1 MQTNTWF
8 RFYWRDSDGANR
20 CAYQLSLSWHPCMCM
35 HVFISGKTRR
45 IEAVDVLVAK
55 TKLTE
60 AEAAEACSNHKP
72 YSHSEKKMLSFVFS

>member
-1 MQTNTWF
+1 
-8 RFYWRDSDGANR
+8 
-20 CAYQLSLSWHPCMCM
+20 MCM